1 MALDGPL
8 IVQSDKTILLEVAH
22 PQAALARLE
31 LAPFAELERA
41 PEHIHTY
48 RITPLALWNA
58 RAAGHDAEQVV
69 DVLERY
75 SRFPVPQ
82 ALLVDVAETM
92 ARYGRVVLHKHPAH
106 GLILES
112 AEPAILAEVQ
122 RHKKIAPMLG
132 QRIDEHTIVVHPS
145 ERGRLKKE
153 LLKIGWPAD
162 DRAGYVDGEH
172 HPIALSDA
180 TEEWQLRDY
189 QRYAVDSFWEGGSGV
204 VVLPCGAGKT
214 IVGAG
219 TMALAKTTTL
229 ILVTNTVA
237 GRQWRDELLRRT
249 TLTPEEI
256 GEYSGEKKEIR
267 PVTIATY
274 QVVTRKTRG
283 EYRALELF
291 DSRDWG
297 LIIYDEV
304 HLLPAPVFRMTSD
317 LQSRRRLGLTATL
330 VREDGR
336 EGDVFSLIGPKRY
349 DAPWKELEAAGY
361 IATAECVEIRT
372 TMSDAGRM
380 AYATAE
386 TRERYRLA
394 ACAPEKRAVVDKLL
408 EAHAGFPTLVIGAYI
423 DQLEEIAE
431 RHNIPLIDGSTSTSA
446 RQKAFEA
453 FRAGEISQLVVSK
466 VANFSI
472 DLPEASVAIQVSGTF
487 GSRQEEA
494 QRLGRLLRP
503 KADGGEAH
511 FYTVVTRDT
520 LDAEY
525 AAHRQR
531 FLAEQGYAYRL
542 LDATDLP
549 AFLTEEGI
557 VSRKD

>member
-1 MALDGPL
+1 MPIGDGPL
-8 IVQSDKTILLEVAH
+8 IVQSDKTVLLEIDH
-22 PQAALARLE
+22 PKAQEARNA

-41 PEHIHTY
+41 PEHVHTY

-69 DVLERY
+69 HVLEEY

-82 ALLVDVAETM
+82 PLLIDIAETM
-92 ARYGRVVLHKHPAH
+92 DRYGRLTLVKHPAH
-106 GLILES
+106 GLVLES
-112 AEPAILAEVQ
+112 RDPAVLAEIQ
-122 RHKKIAPMLG
+122 RHRKIKPMLG
-132 QRIDEHTIVVHPS
+132 EQIDADTVIVHPS
-145 ERGRLKKE
+145 ERGRLKQE
-153 LLKIGWPAD
+153 LLKVGWPAED
-162 DRAGYVDGEH
+162 EAGYVDGEA
-172 HPIALSDA
+172 HPIDLSMEHEDW
-180 TEEWQLRDY
+180 ELRDY
-189 QRYAVDSFWEGGSGV
+189 QQLAADSFWEGGSGV

-214 IVGAG
+214 MVGAAA
-219 TMALAKTTTL
+219 MSKAKATTL

-249 TLTPEEI
+249 SLTPDEI

-274 QVVTRKTRG
+274 QVVTRKTKG
-283 EYRALELF
+283 EFRALELF

-349 DAPWKELEAAGY
+349 DAPWKDIEAQGW
-361 IATAECVEIRT
+361 IAPADCTEVRVQLSE
-372 TMSDAGRM
+372 SERM
-380 AYATAE
+380 VYATAE
-386 TRERYRLA
+386 QSDKYRLA
-394 ACAPEKRAVVDKLL
+394 ATTPAKNRVVKKLL
-408 EAHAGFPTLVIGAYI
+408 AMHPEEPALIIGAYV

-431 RHNIPLIDGSTSTSA
+431 ELDVPVIDGKTSTA
-446 RQKAFEA
+446 KREKLYQQ
-453 FRAGEISQLVVSK
+453 FRDGEITTLAVSK

-472 DLPEASVAIQVSGTF
+472 DLPGASVAIQISGTF

-494 QRLGRLLRP
+494 QRLGRILRP
-503 KADGGEAH
+503 KPDGGGAF

-520 LDAEY
+520 LDADY
-525 AAHRQR
+525 AAHRMR
-531 FLAEQGYAYRL
+531 FLAEQGYGYGIM
-542 LDATDLP
+542 DAADLP
-549 AFLTEEGI
+549 DPVENN
-557 VSRKD
+557 

>member
-1 MALDGPL
+1 MNGPL
-8 IVQSDKTILLEVAH
+8 IVQSDKTVLLEVDHA
-22 PQAALARLE
+22 QAAEARAA

-41 PEHIHTY
+41 PEHVHTY

-69 DVLERY
+69 DVLENY

-82 ALLVDVAETM
+82 ALLIDVAETM
-92 ARYGRVVLHKHPAH
+92 SRYGRVRLHAHPAH
-106 GLILES
+106 GRSLE
-112 AEPAILAEVQ
+112 AEEPPSLEELSRGATGKL
-122 RHKKIAPMLG
+122 LG
-132 QRIDEHTIVVHPS
+132 ARIDEHSIAVPPS
-145 ERGRLKKE
+145 ERGRLKQA
-153 LLKIGWPAD
+153 LLKASWPAED
-162 DRAGYVDGEH
+162 LAGYVDGES
-172 HPIALSDA
+172 HPIALNHDG
-180 TEEWQLRDY
+180 WQLRDY
-189 QRYAVDSFWEGGSGV
+189 QQYATEAFWSGGSGV

-214 IVGAG
+214 IVGAAA
-219 TMALAKTTTL
+219 MAKAESTTL

-249 TLTPEEI
+249 TLTENEI
-256 GEYSGEKKEIR
+256 GEYSGEKKEIK
-267 PVTIATY
+267 PITIATY
-274 QVVTRKTRG
+274 QVVTRKTKG

-349 DAPWKELEAAGY
+349 DAPWKELEMAGY
-361 IATAECVEIRT
+361 IATAECIEVRVD
-372 TMSDAGRM
+372 MDAEERM
-380 AYATAE
+380 LYATAQP
-386 TRERYRLA
+386 RDRYRIA
-394 ACAPEKRAVVDKLL
+394 AQAAAKLRAVDKILARHPQQAL
-408 EAHAGFPTLVIGAYI
+408 IIGGYV
-423 DQLEEIAE
+423 DQLKELGA
-431 RHNIPLIDGSTSTSA
+431 HLDAPVIDGSTSTA
-446 RQKAFEA
+446 KRERLFQQ
-453 FRAGEISQLVVSK
+453 FRDGSLPVLVVSK

-472 DLPEASVAIQVSGTF
+472 DLPEAALAIQVSGTF

-503 KADGGEAH
+503 KEEEAL
-511 FYTVVTRDT
+511 FYSLVTRDS
-520 LDAEY
+520 LDADY
-525 AAHRQR
+525 AVHRQR

-542 LDATDLP
+542 IDALDL
-549 AFLTEEGI
+549 EQ
-557 VSRKD
+557 

>member
-1 MALDGPL
+1 MNGPL
-8 IVQSDKTILLEVAH
+8 IVQSDKTVLLEVDH
-22 PQAALARLE
+22 PDSAAARTA

-41 PEHIHTY
+41 PEHVHTY
-48 RITPLALWNA
+48 RITSLALWNA

-69 DVLERY
+69 DVLETY

-82 ALLVDVAETM
+82 SLLVDVAETM
-92 ARYGRVVLHKHPAH
+92 SRYGRVRLHAHPAH

-112 AEPAILAEVQ
+112 EEPAILTELSRGKVG
-122 RHKKIAPMLG
+122 KLLG
-132 QRIDEHTIVVHPS
+132 ARIDDNTIAVAPS
-145 ERGRLKKE
+145 ERGRLKQE
-153 LLKIGWPAD
+153 LLKAGWPAED
-162 DRAGYVDGEH
+162 LAGYIDGES
-172 HPIALSDA
+172 HPIALNEDG
-180 TEEWQLRDY
+180 WHLRDY
-189 QRYAVDSFWEGGSGV
+189 QEYATDAFWSGGSGV

-214 IVGAG
+214 IVGAAA
-219 TMALAKTTTL
+219 MAKAQSTTL

-249 TLTPEEI
+249 TLSPNDI
-256 GEYSGEKKEIR
+256 GEYSGEKKEIK
-267 PVTIATY
+267 PITIATY
-274 QVVTRKTRG
+274 QVVTRKTKG

-349 DAPWKELEAAGY
+349 DAPWKELEMAGY
-361 IATAECVEIRT
+361 IATAECIEVRVDMDPEE
-372 TMSDAGRM
+372 RM
-380 AYATAE
+380 LYATAQP
-386 TRERYRLA
+386 RDRYRIA
-394 ACAPEKRAVVDKLL
+394 AQASAKLRAVDKILASHDQQAL
-408 EAHAGFPTLVIGAYI
+408 IIGGYV
-423 DQLEEIAE
+423 DQLRELGEHLDA
-431 RHNIPLIDGSTSTSA
+431 PVIDGTTSTA
-446 RQKAFEA
+446 KREKLFQQ
-453 FRAGEISQLVVSK
+453 FREGVLSILVVSK

-472 DLPEASVAIQVSGTF
+472 DLPEAALAIQVSGTF

-503 KADGGEAH
+503 KETAAL
-511 FYTVVTRDT
+511 FYTLVTRDS
-520 LDAEY
+520 LDADY
-525 AAHRQR
+525 AMHRQR

-542 LDATDLP
+542 MDAVDL
-549 AFLTEEGI
+549 G
-557 VSRKD
+557 

>member
-1 MALDGPL
+1 MAFGDGPL
-8 IVQSDKTILLEVAH
+8 IVQSDKTVLLEIGH
-22 PQAALARLE
+22 AAAGDARAA

-41 PEHIHTY
+41 PEHVHTY

-92 ARYGRVVLHKHPAH
+92 SRYGRVRMHKHPAH

-112 AEPAILAEVQ
+112 AEPAILVEIS
-122 RHKKIAPMLG
+122 RHKKIKPMLG
-132 QRIDEHTIVVHPS
+132 QQLDPETIAVHPS
-145 ERGRLKKE
+145 ERGRLKQE
-153 LLKIGWPAD
+153 LLKIGWPAED
-162 DRAGYVDGEH
+162 LAGYVDGEA
-172 HPIALSDA
+172 HPIALSTD
-180 TEEWQLRDY
+180 TEDWSLRDY
-189 QRYAVDSFWEGGSGV
+189 QSHAADSFWAGGSGV

-214 IVGAG
+214 MVGAAA
-219 TMALAKTTTL
+219 MARAQATTL
-229 ILVTNTVA
+229 ILVTTTVA
-237 GRQWRDELLRRT
+237 GRQWKDELLRRT
-249 TLTPEEI
+249 TLTEEEI
-256 GEYSGEKKEIR
+256 GEYSGERKEIR

-274 QVVTRKTRG
+274 QVVTRRTKG
-283 EYRALELF
+283 EYKALELF

-349 DAPWKELEAAGY
+349 DAPWKDLEARGF
-361 IATAECVEIRT
+361 IATADCVEVRT
-372 TMSDAGRM
+372 TMTDSERM
-380 AYATAE
+380 VYATAE
-386 TRERYRLA
+386 STERYRLA
-394 ACAPEKRAVVDKLL
+394 ATAHTKIRVVHKIL
-408 EAHAGFPTLVIGAYI
+408 EQHLGQPTLIIGAYL
-423 DQLEEIAE
+423 DQLEELGAE
-431 RHNIPLIDGSTSTSA
+431 FNAPIVDGKTST
-446 RQKAFEA
+446 RKRGELFDQ
-453 FRAGEISQLVVSK
+453 FRSGELTVLVVSK

-472 DLPEASVAIQVSGTF
+472 DLPEAAVAIQVSGTF

-511 FYTVVTRDT
+511 FYSVVSRDT
-520 LDAEY
+520 LDTEY

-531 FLAEQGYAYRL
+531 FLAEQGYAYRIIDADDL
-542 LDATDLP
+542 LFP
-549 AFLTEEGI
+549 ITEKE
-557 VSRKD
+557 K

>member
-1 MALDGPL
+1 MVLGDGPL
-8 IVQSDKTILLEVAH
+8 IVQSDKTVLLEVDH
-22 PQAALARLE
+22 PRAQEARIA

-41 PEHIHTY
+41 PEHVHTY
-48 RITPLALWNA
+48 RITPLALWNS

-69 DVLERY
+69 HALETY

-82 ALLVDVAETM
+82 ALLIDVAETM
-92 ARYGRVVLHKHPAH
+92 SRYGRVRLHKHPAH

-112 AEPAILAEVQ
+112 EEPAILAELL
-122 RHKKIAPMLG
+122 RHKKIKPMLG
-132 QRIDEHTIVVHPS
+132 ARIDDESIIVHPS
-145 ERGRLKKE
+145 ERGRLKQE
-153 LLKIGWPAD
+153 LLKVGWPAED
-162 DRAGYVDGEH
+162 LAGYVDGEA
-172 HPIALSDA
+172 HPVALS
-180 TEEWQLRDY
+180 TEHEQWELRNY
-189 QRYAVDSFWEGGSGV
+189 QRMAADSFWEGGSGV

-214 IVGAG
+214 MVGAAA
-219 TMALAKTTTL
+219 MAKAQATTL

-267 PVTIATY
+267 PITIATY
-274 QVVTRKTRG
+274 QVVTRKTKG

-304 HLLPAPVFRMTSD
+304 HLLPAPVFRLTSD

-349 DAPWKELEAAGY
+349 DAPWKDLETQGF
-361 IATAECVEIRT
+361 IATAECTEVRT
-372 TMSDAGRM
+372 TMTESERM
-380 AYATAE
+380 VYATAE
-386 TRERYRLA
+386 NQDRYRLA
-394 ACAPEKRAVVDKLL
+394 ACAASKLRAVDKLV
-408 EAHAGFPTLVIGAYI
+408 AQHTGQPTLIIGAYV
-423 DQLEEIAE
+423 DQLAEIGE
-431 RHNIPLIDGSTSTSA
+431 RLHTPVVDGSTSNKKREELFS
-446 RQKAFEA
+446 A
-453 FRAGEISQLVVSK
+453 FRNGEITTLVVSK

-472 DLPEASVAIQVSGTF
+472 DLPEAAVAIQVSGTF

-503 KADGGEAH
+503 KADGAHAH
-511 FYTVVTRDT
+511 FYTVVSRDS
-520 LDAEY
+520 LDSDY

-531 FLAEQGYAYRL
+531 FLAEQGYAYRII
-542 LDATDLP
+542 DAADLP
-549 AFLTEEGI
+549 ALT
-557 VSRKD
+557 KD

>member
-1 MALDGPL
+1 MNGPL
-8 IVQSDKTILLEVAH
+8 IVQSDKTVLLEVDHA
-22 PQAALARLE
+22 QAAEARAA

-41 PEHIHTY
+41 PEHVHTY

-69 DVLERY
+69 DVLENY

-82 ALLVDVAETM
+82 SLLIDVAETM
-92 ARYGRVVLHKHPAH
+92 SRYGRVRLHAHPAH

-112 AEPAILAEVQ
+112 EEPPVLEELSRGATGKL
-122 RHKKIAPMLG
+122 LG
-132 QRIDEHTIVVHPS
+132 ARIDEHSIAVPPS
-145 ERGRLKKE
+145 ERGRLKQA
-153 LLKIGWPAD
+153 LLKAGWPAED
-162 DRAGYVDGEH
+162 LAGYVDGES
-172 HPIALSDA
+172 HPIALNHDG
-180 TEEWQLRDY
+180 WQLRDY
-189 QRYAVDSFWEGGSGV
+189 QQYATEAFWSGGSGV

-214 IVGAG
+214 IVGAAA
-219 TMALAKTTTL
+219 MAKAESTTL

-249 TLTPEEI
+249 TLTENEI
-256 GEYSGEKKEIR
+256 GEYSGEKKEIK
-267 PVTIATY
+267 PITIATY
-274 QVVTRKTRG
+274 QVVTRKTKG

-349 DAPWKELEAAGY
+349 DAPWKELEMAGY
-361 IATAECVEIRT
+361 IATAECIEVRVD
-372 TMSDAGRM
+372 MDAEERM
-380 AYATAE
+380 LYATAQP
-386 TRERYRLA
+386 RDRYRIA
-394 ACAPEKRAVVDKLL
+394 AQAAAKLRAVDKILARHPQQAL
-408 EAHAGFPTLVIGAYI
+408 IIGGYV
-423 DQLEEIAE
+423 DQLKELGA
-431 RHNIPLIDGSTSTSA
+431 HLDAPVIDGSTSTA
-446 RQKAFEA
+446 KRERLFQQ
-453 FRAGEISQLVVSK
+453 FRDGTLPVLVVSK

-472 DLPEASVAIQVSGTF
+472 DLPEAALAIQVSGTF

-503 KADGGEAH
+503 KEEEAL
-511 FYTVVTRDT
+511 FYSLVTRDS
-520 LDAEY
+520 LDADY
-525 AAHRQR
+525 AVHRQR

-542 LDATDLP
+542 IDALDL
-549 AFLTEEGI
+549 EQ
-557 VSRKD
+557 